1 MHHTHTLFKPTV
13 PAGPRPGKDTKR
25 LSPHKS
31 PGATVAL
38 KTSPPP
44 LLHSHIAQGRVTV
57 QAKVLKAMGG
67 AKTVADPSRWSVYK
81 FGGTSVASADCYRT
95 VRDIILA
102 AQQSTPKMA
111 VVVSAMG
118 GKPKVTDLLIDT
130 VLLAAKGDLAGYEQT
145 LGVVR
150 QKHVACAAA
159 LFSADGAK
167 AYEAA
172 LDEDIHNLHDI
183 LRAVSLMRYSGEK
196 IVELVSGHG
205 EIWSARMLTRLFQDG
220 GHDFA
225 FVDARKV
232 LFVDESGESGPDIL
246 WERSKAAMHELM
258 AATPTACPVITG
270 FIASTADGV
279 VTTLKRDGSDY
290 SASIFGR
297 LLEATGIT
305 IWTDVDGVLSADPRR
320 VPEAK
325 VLADVSYSEA
335 MELAYFGAK
344 VIHPKTMTPA
354 VAASIPIFIRNTFNP
369 SFPGTRIFV
378 SSASTIDRD
387 KCVCGFSTVDNMA
400 LLNLEGSG
408 MIGVPGIANRL
419 FGAIQQTGIS
429 VSLIAQAS
437 SEYSISF
444 ATKESDA
451 EAAAKAVTD
460 EFFREFRSQLMNK
473 VDVIKPCSIIA
484 AVGDGMSNT
493 KGAAG
498 KFFKALGN
506 AGVNVLAISQGSS
519 ERIISAVV
527 KGSDSTKSLRA
538 VHAAFLL
545 SNQVISVGLVGRGKV
560 ARAMVEVI
568 RAQADML
575 YGRFGTEFHIRAVM
589 DSTGMVLSNE
599 TALDLEA
606 LDAAFEAKK
615 VPADIKAFTKHVRAE
630 HLPHAI
636 IIDCSDAEE
645 VAMEHPGW
653 LEQNIHVVTA
663 NKKGLCGSMSLYNA
677 ILRQRKVKQ
686 HNYMYEVTV
695 GGGLKIITSLQAMLI
710 GGDRILRL
718 EGALSASM
726 NYVLGLISPVPPSK
740 LVGVGPV
747 GVAMNG
753 SSNSSS
759 SHSAGTQPDKAPL
772 LLSQAVAEAA
782 RLDILERNPLN
793 DLNGVEMAQKL
804 LVLAREM
811 GLPLRLNDVK
821 IETLVP
827 KDTPLADLG
836 QHDEAVAARVAAA
849 ASRGAVLRYVGS
861 INEDGAAEIGL
872 REVPFEHPFATV
884 RGAGYCFRI
893 FSAFHNPDPITIQGT
908 IGLPKATAAGLFS
921 DLLFVAQRL
930 GAKDKGHTVNG
941 TNIVSDS
948 IIEP

>member
-1 MHHTHTLFKPTV
+1 M
-13 PAGPRPGKDTKR
+13 
-25 LSPHKS
+25 
-31 PGATVAL
+31 
-38 KTSPPP
+38 
-44 LLHSHIAQGRVTV
+44 
-57 QAKVLKAMGG
+57 
-67 AKTVADPSRWSVYK
+67 
-81 FGGTSVASADCYRT
+81 ASAECYQT
-95 VRDIILA
+95 VRDIILT
-102 AQQSTPKMA
+102 AQESTPRMA

-118 GKPKVTDLLIDT
+118 GKPKVTDLLIET
-130 VLLAAKGDLAGYEQT
+130 VMLAAKGDVEGYEQM
-145 LGVVR
+145 LHLVR
-150 QKHVACAAA
+150 EKHLACATQ
-159 LFSADGAK
+159 LFSPAGAQF
-167 AYEAA
+167 YETE
-172 LDEDIHNLHDI
+172 LDEDIRNLRDI
-183 LRAVSLMRYSGEK
+183 LRAVSFMRYSGEK
-196 IVELVSGHG
+196 IIELVSGHG
-205 EIWSARMLTRLFQDG
+205 EIWSARMLTRLFRDG
-220 GHDFA
+220 GHDFM

-232 LFVDESGESGPDIL
+232 LFVDESGESGPDVM
-246 WERSKAAMHELM
+246 WERSKGALDDYM
-258 AATPTACPVITG
+258 AQSPGACPVITG
-270 FIASTADGV
+270 FVASTVEGV

-297 LLEATGIT
+297 LLNATGIT

-369 SFPGTRIFV
+369 SFSGTRIYV
-378 SSASTIDRD
+378 SSASTMDRD

-444 ATKESDA
+444 ATRQCDA
-451 EAAAKAVTD
+451 DAAAKAVTD
-460 EFFREFRSQLMNK
+460 EFFREFKSHLMNK
-473 VDVIKPCSIIA
+473 VDIIRPCSIIA

-538 VHAAFLL
+538 VHSAFLL

-560 ARAMVEVI
+560 AKAMVEVL

-575 YGRFGTEFHIRAVM
+575 YGRFGTEFHLRAVM
-589 DSTGMVLSNE
+589 DSTGMLLSSAGP
-599 TALDLEA
+599 TLGLEG
-606 LDAAFEAKK
+606 LDAAFNAHKL
-615 VPADIKAFTKHVRAE
+615 PADLKAFTKHVRAE

-645 VAMEHPGW
+645 VAREHPGW

-695 GGGLKIITSLQAMLI
+695 GGGLRIITSLQAMLI
-710 GGDRILRL
+710 GGDSILRL

-726 NYVLGLISPVPPSK
+726 NYVMGLISPVPPCRVPS
-740 LVGVGPV
+740 LDS
-747 GVAMNG
+747 NG
-753 SSNSSS
+753 RSSSISSSMSNSSGSGGLRRSYS
-759 SHSAGTQPDKAPL
+759 SLLNGHTHETAKTPL
-772 LLSQAVAEAA
+772 SLSEAVSEAS
-782 RLDILERNPLN
+782 RLEVFERDPLN

-811 GLPLRLNDVK
+811 GLPLRLEDVK

-827 KDTPLADLG
+827 KDTPL
-836 QHDEAVAARVAAA
+836 DEIHRYNEEVAARVTAARI
-849 ASRGAVLRYVGS
+849 RGSVLRYVGC
-861 INEDGAAEIGL
+861 INEAGEAEIGIQ
-872 REVPFEHPFATV
+872 EVPFEHPFATV

-893 FSAFHNPDPITIQGT
+893 FSAFHSPDPITIQGT

-930 GAKDKGHTVNG
+930 GATDKGHTVQG
-941 TNIVSDS
+941 VRVLSDS
-948 IIEP
+948 LIET

>member
-1 MHHTHTLFKPTV
+1 MPGTKP
-13 PAGPRPGKDTKR
+13 
-25 LSPHKS
+25 
-31 PGATVAL
+31 
-38 KTSPPP
+38 
-44 LLHSHIAQGRVTV
+44 
-57 QAKVLKAMGG
+57 
-67 AKTVADPSRWSVYK
+67 ADPTRWNIYK
-81 FGGTSVASADCYRT
+81 FGGTSVASAECYRT

-118 GKPKVTDLLIDT
+118 GKPKVTDLLINT
-130 VLLAAKGDLAGYEQT
+130 VMLAAKGDLEGYEQT

-150 QKHVACAAA
+150 QKHVACATE
-159 LFSADGAK
+159 LFSAAGAQ
-167 AYEAA
+167 AYGAE
-172 LDEDIHNLHDI
+172 LDEDIDNLRDI

-205 EIWSARMLTRLFQDG
+205 EIWSARMLTRLFKDG
-220 GHDFA
+220 GHDYI

-232 LFVDESGESGPDIL
+232 LFVDESGESGPEIM
-246 WERSKAAMHELM
+246 WERSRAATQAFM
-258 AATPTACPVITG
+258 AAAPTACPVITG

-297 LLEATGIT
+297 LFEVTGIT

-369 SFPGTRIFV
+369 GFPGTRIFV

-429 VSLIAQAS
+429 VSMIAQAS

-444 ATKESDA
+444 ATREIDA
-451 EAAAKAVTD
+451 DAAAKAVTD
-460 EFFREFRSQLMNK
+460 EFFREFKSHLINK
-473 VDVIKPCSIIA
+473 VDIIRPCSIIA

-538 VHAAFLL
+538 VHSAFLL
-545 SNQVISVGLVGRGKV
+545 SNHVISVGLVGRGKV
-560 ARAMVEVI
+560 AKAMVEVI
-568 RAQADML
+568 RAQAGML
-575 YGRFGTEFHIRAVM
+575 YGRFGTEFHLRAVM
-589 DSTGMVLSNE
+589 DSTGMLLSSSGP
-599 TALDLEA
+599 TLGLEG
-606 LDAAFEAKK
+606 LDAAFDAHK
-615 VPADIKAFTKHVRAE
+615 VPGDIKAFTKHVRAD

-726 NYVLGLISPVPPSK
+726 NYVLGLVSPVPACK
-740 LVGVGPV
+740 IVHLG
-747 GVAMNG
+747 MNG
-753 SSNSSS
+753 SSSSNSLSNG
-759 SHSAGTQPDKAPL
+759 HGHTECERAPL
-772 LLSQAVAEAA
+772 SLSEAVAEAA

-811 GLPLRLNDVK
+811 GLPLRLDDVE

-827 KDTPLADLG
+827 KNTPLAELE
-836 QHDEAVAARVAAA
+836 QYNEQVAARVAAA
-849 ASRGAVLRYVGS
+849 TARGAVLRYVGS
-861 INEDGAAEIGL
+861 IDEEGKAEIGIQ
-872 REVPFEHPFATV
+872 EVPFEHPFATV

-893 FSAFHNPDPITIQGT
+893 FSAFHSPDPITIQGT

-930 GAKDKGHTVNG
+930 GAKDKGHTLQG
-941 TNIVSDS
+941 TGILSDS
-948 IIEP
+948 VIEA